1 MASKLKI
8 KVDYP
13 CEVLCDFEHKG
24 QAEPNS
30 IFTIE
35 LRKGRYLLEFK
46 VNNEIYESPNFR
58 STLV

>member
-30 IFTIE
+30 IFTM
-35 LRKGRYLLEFK
+35 
-46 VNNEIYESPNFR
+46 N
-58 STLV
+58 